1 MGKQLQIS
9 LQEKCAVRITA
20 RGLLILCSLIGAL
33 IMAEMTAASNDA
45 SGLMRTAIATNDS
58 K

>member
-1 MGKQLQIS
+1 M
-9 LQEKCAVRITA
+9 RITA

-45 SGLMRTAIATNDS
+45 SGLMRPAIAIDDS